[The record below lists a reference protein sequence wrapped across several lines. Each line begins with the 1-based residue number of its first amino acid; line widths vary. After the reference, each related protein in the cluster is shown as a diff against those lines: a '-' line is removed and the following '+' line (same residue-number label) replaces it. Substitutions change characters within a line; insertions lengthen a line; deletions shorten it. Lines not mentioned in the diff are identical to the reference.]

1 MVLHRLTARSG
12 STPELERVDM
22 PDEVTA
28 LGRRGGTKV
37 RMLDPRWVNRDRV
50 IERGAEIV
58 GMDVSG
64 QFLGAAGDQLGT
76 GLPVPIKPG
85 TGADQPVT
93 VAAAAERPV
102 RSR

>member
-1 MVLHRLTARSG
+1 M
-12 STPELERVDM
+12 
-22 PDEVTA
+22 
-28 LGRRGGTKV
+28 
-37 RMLDPRWVNRDRV
+37 
-50 IERGAEIV
+50 IEPGAEIV

-93 VAAAAERPV
+93 VAAAGRKAREVPLIKLPGTGC
-102 RSR
+102 SLTTWT